1 MNKNLFYFILLCL
14 IAWLI
19 LGTIFFKDRICGVAP
34 AAKEKTTAV
43 IPPPAKSDRLLIE
56 DGSSF
61 RTSADNHFDFS
72 GSSYNYIAPLSA
84 EVNASVEQTAAYLK
98 ANANRSMTITGLY
111 KSDEENSSVFP
122 TLGLARAN
130 EVKKAF
136 TALGVGANQL
146 LTGDKLLGASAKLND
161 GVLLNGA
168 AFSFTETTD
177 DLAERLAA
185 IKARLDA
192 NPITIYFQTGQQNVN
207 LTQQQKQDFAD
218 LVFYLDNV
226 EGSQAEV
233 GGHTDNVGDEAMNSR
248 LSRKRA
254 EFVREYLVN
263 NGLTANS
270 LSPAN
275 GYGPT
280 KPIASNSTKEGKAKN
295 RRVEVRLK

>member
-1 MNKNLFYFILLCL
+1 MNKLLLPLILLA
-14 IAWLI
+14 IWLI
-19 LGTIFFKDRICGVAP
+19 GGTIFFKNRICGTAPVVEKPAAIVAP
-34 AAKEKTTAV
+34 PVKN
-43 IPPPAKSDRLLIE
+43 DRLLIK

-61 RTSADNHFDFS
+61 KTSADNHFDFS
-72 GSSYNYIAPLSA
+72 GSSYNYIQPLSS
-84 EVNASVEQTAAYLK
+84 EVNTSVEQTAAYLK

-111 KSDEENSSVFP
+111 KADEENSSVFP

-136 TALGVGANQL
+136 TALGVSAKQL
-146 LTGDKLLGASAKLND
+146 LTGDKLLSTNVELSD
-161 GVLLNGA
+161 GVLLDGVE
-168 AFSFTETTD
+168 FSFSETTD
-177 DLAERLAA
+177 DLEERLAA

-207 LTQQQKQDFAD
+207 LTQEQKQDFAD

-233 GGHTDNVGDEAMNSR
+233 GGHTDNVGDEAMNAR

-254 EFVREYLVN
+254 EFVQEYLVA
-263 NGLTANS
+263 NGLDS
-270 LSPAN
+270 KKMSPAN

-280 KPIASNSTKEGKAKN
+280 KPIASNSTSEGKAKN

>member
-19 LGTIFFKDRICGVAP
+19 LGTIFFKNRLCGVTP
-34 AAKEKTTAV
+34 SAKEKTTAV
-43 IPPPAKSDRLLIE
+43 IPPPVSNDRLLIQ

-61 RTSADNHFDFS
+61 KTTARNHFDFS
-72 GSSYNYIAPLSA
+72 EASYNYIAPLSA
-84 EVNASVEQTAAYLK
+84 GVNTSINETATYLK
-98 ANANRSMTITGLY
+98 ANPNRSMTITGLY
-111 KSDEENSSVFP
+111 KEGEENSSVFP

-136 TALGVGANQL
+136 TALGISAKQL
-146 LTGDKLLGASAKLND
+146 LTGDRLVGANVNLKD
-161 GVLLNGA
+161 GVLLDGA
-168 AFSFTETTD
+168 EFSFSETTN

-192 NPITIYFQTGQQNVN
+192 NPITIYFQTGQQNVT
-207 LTQQQKQDFAD
+207 LTQNQKKDFAD

-233 GGHTDNVGDEAMNSR
+233 GGHTDNVGDAAMNSR

-254 EFVREYLVN
+254 EFVKGYLIN
-263 NGLTANS
+263 NGLTASS
-270 LSPAN
+270 LSPPN

-280 KPIASNSTKEGKAKN
+280 KPIADNATKEGKSKN